1 MIGWVSLI
9 YRRNLPPTLRS
20 KMDAEELIEEIEFD
34 IVMCQKTGN
43 ADLIPGLERAIK
55 IIAEMYREKE

>member
-1 MIGWVSLI
+1 
-9 YRRNLPPTLRS
+9 
-20 KMDAEELIEEIEFD
+20 MDAEELIEEIEFD